1 MKQKIVR
8 RASALV
14 LAGCLLAGAALPA
27 LAASAKEEVIY
38 ANLDASGTVTGVY
51 AVNSFA
57 VQAGDTVTDHG
68 SYTAVRNMTTTD
80 PLEHSGDTVTAAV
93 AEDGKL
99 YYEGTMDT
107 ATALPWLVKL
117 TYTLDGAEIAPE
129 ELGGKSGALTIRLQ
143 VSRNPDC
150 TGDFFD
156 QYALQVTMTLD
167 TDRAQNIVADGATM
181 ANVGS
186 NKQLSY
192 ILLPG
197 SDSDVTVTADVTD
210 FAMNA
215 ISLNGVKLR
224 LNLGLDG
231 ADLTGMLDRLQ
242 SGSVQLDDGAN
253 ALADGIAQVQAGL
266 DTLNG
271 KSGELTG
278 GSAKVKAALT
288 QMQTALNGVSAST
301 DQLTTLLDA
310 STQIQNGIA
319 QLDAGAA
326 QLDEQVSYDA
336 YKAILKENGLDLDQ
350 LKDGNAKAME
360 QLEQLARV
368 MPQLKDVIL
377 LLKGSSANIDAMETY
392 LNTVHDGVAQLH
404 AGSSTLNSQYG
415 QFDAG
420 VRQLANALTGMLGNL
435 SVLTDGVNQLASQ
448 YGQLDSGLN
457 AYTDGVAQLKAG
469 VQQLTDGAAQLTAGT
484 GELRSNVSGIDMSDQ
499 LDSLLAGLQVAPDDP
514 DADALAALCAQTEP
528 ATALTLLEELLQR
541 QQAAQEAAAASLAD
555 TEARLDAI
563 QQQLGAARQA
573 AQLARQLAEQQA
585 ALDAARPA
593 LDAAKAESA
602 RHADDA
608 ARLDALT
615 GQVTQARTA
624 LTAYDELDALCREQK
639 QAQDAAQLA
648 GALAAK
654 RRTQLEA
661 LDASLAAADTALA
674 VLVDAPTRQLALQN
688 QAAQLEA
695 RSTALDALAQRLAD
709 SQKQARQARRA
720 QDAYRAAAARQDEA
734 RARRDA
740 LDRAFL
746 DAQAGLLAQELT
758 EGAPCPVC
766 GSTHH
771 PARAVLPRTAPTQ
784 VQVEQARQAA
794 EEADHAAQTAS
805 AAAQSALAAADE
817 ARRSLR
823 RDAEALLPERFAAPE
838 GKPPVQLTFA
848 LMNTV
853 LSEETAALQAART
866 DCTASLRQAGADC
879 QRKAQL
885 EADRQA
891 HTRQRPALEQQV
903 QEADRT
909 AAAQSARVQA
919 LEQQVLAKQKALPYP
934 QRAQAQAA
942 LDLLEANRTAL
953 RAGMEQAEAALRTAQ
968 QNYAAA
974 KAAVDALR
982 SQQAAAQSS
991 APAQPLETLRE
1002 AAAELTA
1009 ARDAARGQEKQLAA
1023 RLLFQSLAHDVHAE
1037 QEQGQAAQERKNVED
1052 CHMCV
1057 PHFSLT

>member
-1 MKQKIVR
+1 MRPLRLTLSAFGPYAAETTLELEKLGKGGLYLVTGDTGAGKTTLFDAITYALYDHSSGGVREGAMLRSQYADPKTPTFVELEFEVNGARYTVR
-8 RASALV
+8 RNPEYPRPKARGEGFTTEKADATLTYHDGRPPV
-14 LAGCLLAGAALPA
+14 TK
-27 LAASAKEEVIY
+27 AKEVNAAI
-38 ANLDASGTVTGVY
+38 LD
-51 AVNSFA
+51 
-57 VQAGDTVTDHG
+57 
-68 SYTAVRNMTTTD
+68 
-80 PLEHSGDTVTAAV
+80 
-93 AEDGKL
+93 
-99 YYEGTMDT
+99 
-107 ATALPWLVKL
+107 
-117 TYTLDGAEIAPE
+117 I
-129 ELGGKSGALTIRLQ
+129 
-143 VSRNPDC
+143 
-150 TGDFFD
+150 
-156 QYALQVTMTLD
+156 
-167 TDRAQNIVADGATM
+167 
-181 ANVGS
+181 
-186 NKQLSY
+186 
-192 ILLPG
+192 
-197 SDSDVTVTADVTD
+197 
-210 FAMNA
+210 
-215 ISLNGVKLR
+215 
-224 LNLGLDG
+224 LGLDYNQFCQIAMIAQG
-231 ADLTGMLDRLQ
+231 QFTKLLNASTEERSRIFRKLFRTQRYAKLQDRLQ
-242 SGSVQLDDGAN
+242 EEASRLNQQR
-253 ALADGIAQVQAGL
+253 LA
-266 DTLNG
+266 
-271 KSGELTG
+271 
-278 GSAKVKAALT
+278 
-288 QMQTALNGVSAST
+288 
-301 DQLTTLLDA
+301 
-310 STQIQNGIA
+310 QN
-319 QLDAGAA
+319 
-326 QLDEQVSYDA
+326 
-336 YKAILKENGLDLDQ
+336 
-350 LKDGNAKAME
+350 
-360 QLEQLARV
+360 
-368 MPQLKDVIL
+368 
-377 LLKGSSANIDAMETY
+377 T
-392 LNTVHDGVAQLH
+392 
-404 AGSSTLNSQYG
+404 
-415 QFDAG
+415 
-420 VRQLANALTGMLGNL
+420 
-435 SVLTDGVNQLASQ
+435 
-448 YGQLDSGLN
+448 
-457 AYTDGVAQLKAG
+457 
-469 VQQLTDGAAQLTAGT
+469 
-484 GELRSNVSGIDMSDQ
+484 Q

-593 LDAAKAESA
+593 LDAAKVESA
-602 RHADDA
+602 RHADDV

-624 LTAYDELDALCREQK
+624 LNAYDELDALCREQK

-661 LDASLAAADTALA
+661 LDASLVAADTALA

-720 QDAYRAAAARQDEA
+720 QDAYRATAARQDEA

-794 EEADHAAQTAS
+794 EEADRAAQTAS

-942 LDLLEANRTAL
+942 LDLLEADRTAL

-991 APAQPLETLRE
+991 APAQPPETLRE

-1023 RLLFQSLAHDVHAE
+1023 RLLPNHRIAEQYRTAAAQHAALEQRAQWVGALAATAGGTLTSKQKIKLEAYIQMDYLDRILRHANLRLMQMTDAQYELERIGAENQRSQSGLDLGVIDHYNGTRRSVKTLSGGESFKASLALALGLSDEVQSAAGGIRLDTLFLDEGFGSLDEESLEQAIRVLAGLTEGDRLVGIISHVGALKDRIDRQVVVH
-1037 QEQGQAAQERKNVED
+1037 KNRTGGSTVEL
-1052 CHMCV
+1052 V
-1057 PHFSLT
+1057 V

>member
-1 MKQKIVR
+1 MRPLRLTLSAFGPYAAETTLELEKLGKGGLYLVTGDTGAGKTTLFDAITYALYDHSSGGVREGAMLRSQYADSKTPTFVELEFEVKDARYTVR
-8 RASALV
+8 RNPEYPRPKARGEGFTTEKADATLT
-14 LAGCLLAGAALPA
+14 
-27 LAASAKEEVIY
+27 Y
-38 ANLDASGTVTGVY
+38 ADGRPPVTK
-51 AVNSFA
+51 ARDVN
-57 VQAGDTVTDHG
+57 
-68 SYTAVRNMTTTD
+68 
-80 PLEHSGDTVTAAV
+80 AAV
-93 AEDGKL
+93 
-99 YYEGTMDT
+99 
-107 ATALPWLVKL
+107 
-117 TYTLDGAEIAPE
+117 LDI
-129 ELGGKSGALTIRLQ
+129 
-143 VSRNPDC
+143 
-150 TGDFFD
+150 
-156 QYALQVTMTLD
+156 
-167 TDRAQNIVADGATM
+167 
-181 ANVGS
+181 
-186 NKQLSY
+186 
-192 ILLPG
+192 
-197 SDSDVTVTADVTD
+197 
-210 FAMNA
+210 
-215 ISLNGVKLR
+215 
-224 LNLGLDG
+224 LGLDYNQFCQIAMIAQG
-231 ADLTGMLDRLQ
+231 QFTKLLNASTEERSRIFRKLFRTQRYAKLQDRLQ
-242 SGSVQLDDGAN
+242 EEASRLNQQR
-253 ALADGIAQVQAGL
+253 LA
-266 DTLNG
+266 
-271 KSGELTG
+271 
-278 GSAKVKAALT
+278 
-288 QMQTALNGVSAST
+288 
-301 DQLTTLLDA
+301 
-310 STQIQNGIA
+310 QN
-319 QLDAGAA
+319 
-326 QLDEQVSYDA
+326 
-336 YKAILKENGLDLDQ
+336 
-350 LKDGNAKAME
+350 
-360 QLEQLARV
+360 
-368 MPQLKDVIL
+368 
-377 LLKGSSANIDAMETY
+377 T
-392 LNTVHDGVAQLH
+392 
-404 AGSSTLNSQYG
+404 
-415 QFDAG
+415 
-420 VRQLANALTGMLGNL
+420 
-435 SVLTDGVNQLASQ
+435 
-448 YGQLDSGLN
+448 
-457 AYTDGVAQLKAG
+457 
-469 VQQLTDGAAQLTAGT
+469 
-484 GELRSNVSGIDMSDQ
+484 Q

-709 SQKQARQARRA
+709 SQKQARQVRRA

-853 LSEETAALQAART
+853 LSEETAVLQAARA

-942 LDLLEANRTAL
+942 LDLLEADRTAL

-1023 RLLFQSLAHDVHAE
+1023 RLLPNRRIMEQYRTAAAQHAALEQRAQWVGALAATAGGTLTSKQKIKLEAYIQMDYLDRILRHANLRLMQMTDAQYELERIGAENQRSQSGLDLGVIDHYNGTRRSVKTLSGGESFKASLALALGLSDEVQSAAGGIRLDTLFLDEGFGSLDEESLEQAIRVLAGLTEGNRLVGIISHVGALKDRIDRQVVVH
-1037 QEQGQAAQERKNVED
+1037 KNRTGGSTVEL
-1052 CHMCV
+1052 V
-1057 PHFSLT
+1057 V

>member
-1 MKQKIVR
+1 MRPLRLTLSAFGPYAAETTLELEKLGKGGLYLVTGDTGAGKTTLFDAITYALYDHSSGGVREGAMLRSQYADSKTPTFVELEFEVKDARYTVR
-8 RASALV
+8 RNPEYPRPKARGEGFTTEKADATLT
-14 LAGCLLAGAALPA
+14 
-27 LAASAKEEVIY
+27 Y
-38 ANLDASGTVTGVY
+38 ADGRPPVTK
-51 AVNSFA
+51 ARDVN
-57 VQAGDTVTDHG
+57 
-68 SYTAVRNMTTTD
+68 
-80 PLEHSGDTVTAAV
+80 AAV
-93 AEDGKL
+93 
-99 YYEGTMDT
+99 
-107 ATALPWLVKL
+107 
-117 TYTLDGAEIAPE
+117 LDI
-129 ELGGKSGALTIRLQ
+129 
-143 VSRNPDC
+143 
-150 TGDFFD
+150 
-156 QYALQVTMTLD
+156 
-167 TDRAQNIVADGATM
+167 
-181 ANVGS
+181 
-186 NKQLSY
+186 
-192 ILLPG
+192 
-197 SDSDVTVTADVTD
+197 
-210 FAMNA
+210 
-215 ISLNGVKLR
+215 
-224 LNLGLDG
+224 LGLDYNQFCQIAMIAQG
-231 ADLTGMLDRLQ
+231 QFTKLLNASTEERSRIFRKLFRTQRYAKLQDRLQ
-242 SGSVQLDDGAN
+242 EEASRLNQQR
-253 ALADGIAQVQAGL
+253 LA
-266 DTLNG
+266 
-271 KSGELTG
+271 
-278 GSAKVKAALT
+278 
-288 QMQTALNGVSAST
+288 
-301 DQLTTLLDA
+301 
-310 STQIQNGIA
+310 QN
-319 QLDAGAA
+319 
-326 QLDEQVSYDA
+326 
-336 YKAILKENGLDLDQ
+336 
-350 LKDGNAKAME
+350 
-360 QLEQLARV
+360 
-368 MPQLKDVIL
+368 
-377 LLKGSSANIDAMETY
+377 T
-392 LNTVHDGVAQLH
+392 
-404 AGSSTLNSQYG
+404 
-415 QFDAG
+415 
-420 VRQLANALTGMLGNL
+420 
-435 SVLTDGVNQLASQ
+435 
-448 YGQLDSGLN
+448 
-457 AYTDGVAQLKAG
+457 
-469 VQQLTDGAAQLTAGT
+469 
-484 GELRSNVSGIDMSDQ
+484 Q

-528 ATALTLLEELLQR
+528 AAALTLLEELLQR

-720 QDAYRAAAARQDEA
+720 QDAYRAAAARHDEA
-734 RARRDA
+734 RTRRDA

-794 EEADHAAQTAS
+794 EETDRAAQTAS

-942 LDLLEANRTAL
+942 LDLLEADRTAL

-991 APAQPLETLRE
+991 APAQPPETLRE

-1023 RLLFQSLAHDVHAE
+1023 RLLPNRRIAEQYRTAAAQHAALEQRAQWVGALAATAGGTLTSKQKIKLEAYIQMDYLDRILRHANLRLMQMTDAQYELERIGAENQRSQSGLDLGVIDHYNGTRRSVKTLSGGESFKASLALALGLSDEVQSAAGGIRLDTLFLDEGFGSLDEESLEQAIRVLAGLTEGDRLVGIISHVGALKDRIDRQVVVHKSRT
-1037 QEQGQAAQERKNVED
+1037 GGSTVEL
-1052 CHMCV
+1052 V
-1057 PHFSLT
+1057 V

>member
-1 MKQKIVR
+1 MRPLRLTLSAFGPYAAETTLELEKLGKGGLYLVTGDTGAGKTTLFDAITYALYDHSSGGVREGAMLRSQYADPKTPTFVELEFEVKDARYTVR
-8 RASALV
+8 RNPEYPRPKARGEGFTTEKADATLT
-14 LAGCLLAGAALPA
+14 
-27 LAASAKEEVIY
+27 Y
-38 ANLDASGTVTGVY
+38 ADGRPPVTK
-51 AVNSFA
+51 ARDVN
-57 VQAGDTVTDHG
+57 
-68 SYTAVRNMTTTD
+68 
-80 PLEHSGDTVTAAV
+80 AAV
-93 AEDGKL
+93 
-99 YYEGTMDT
+99 
-107 ATALPWLVKL
+107 
-117 TYTLDGAEIAPE
+117 LDI
-129 ELGGKSGALTIRLQ
+129 
-143 VSRNPDC
+143 
-150 TGDFFD
+150 
-156 QYALQVTMTLD
+156 
-167 TDRAQNIVADGATM
+167 
-181 ANVGS
+181 
-186 NKQLSY
+186 
-192 ILLPG
+192 
-197 SDSDVTVTADVTD
+197 
-210 FAMNA
+210 
-215 ISLNGVKLR
+215 
-224 LNLGLDG
+224 LGLDYNQFCQIAMIAQG
-231 ADLTGMLDRLQ
+231 QFTKLLNASTEERSRIFRKLFRTQRYAKLQDRLQ
-242 SGSVQLDDGAN
+242 EEASRLNQQR
-253 ALADGIAQVQAGL
+253 LA
-266 DTLNG
+266 
-271 KSGELTG
+271 
-278 GSAKVKAALT
+278 
-288 QMQTALNGVSAST
+288 
-301 DQLTTLLDA
+301 
-310 STQIQNGIA
+310 QN
-319 QLDAGAA
+319 
-326 QLDEQVSYDA
+326 
-336 YKAILKENGLDLDQ
+336 
-350 LKDGNAKAME
+350 
-360 QLEQLARV
+360 
-368 MPQLKDVIL
+368 
-377 LLKGSSANIDAMETY
+377 T
-392 LNTVHDGVAQLH
+392 
-404 AGSSTLNSQYG
+404 
-415 QFDAG
+415 
-420 VRQLANALTGMLGNL
+420 
-435 SVLTDGVNQLASQ
+435 
-448 YGQLDSGLN
+448 
-457 AYTDGVAQLKAG
+457 
-469 VQQLTDGAAQLTAGT
+469 
-484 GELRSNVSGIDMSDQ
+484 Q

-563 QQQLGAARQA
+563 QQQLGAAR
-573 AQLARQLAEQQA
+573 
-585 ALDAARPA
+585 PA

-624 LTAYDELDALCREQK
+624 LTAYDELDALCQEQK

-794 EEADHAAQTAS
+794 EEADRAAQTAS

-934 QRAQAQAA
+934 QRAQAQTA
-942 LDLLEANRTAL
+942 LDLLEADRTAL

-974 KAAVDALR
+974 KAAVNALR

-1023 RLLFQSLAHDVHAE
+1023 RLLPNRRIMEQYRTAAAQHAALEQRAQWVGALAATAGGTLTSKQKIKLEAYIQMDYLDRILRHANLRLMQMTDAQYELERVGAENQRSQSGLDLGVIDHYNGTRRSVKTLSGGESFKASLALALGLSDEVQSAAGGIRLDTLFLDEGFGSLDEESLEQAIRVLAGLTEGDRLVGIISHVGALKDRIDRQVVVH
-1037 QEQGQAAQERKNVED
+1037 KNRTGGSTVEL
-1052 CHMCV
+1052 V
-1057 PHFSLT
+1057 V

>member
-1 MKQKIVR
+1 MRPLRLTLSAFGPYAAETTLELEKLGKGGLYLVTGDTGAGKTTLFDAITYALYDHSSGGVREGAMLRSQYADSKTPTFVELEFEVNDARYTVR
-8 RASALV
+8 RNPEYPRPKARGEGFTTEKADATLT
-14 LAGCLLAGAALPA
+14 
-27 LAASAKEEVIY
+27 Y
-38 ANLDASGTVTGVY
+38 ADGRPPVTK
-51 AVNSFA
+51 ARDVN
-57 VQAGDTVTDHG
+57 
-68 SYTAVRNMTTTD
+68 
-80 PLEHSGDTVTAAV
+80 AAV
-93 AEDGKL
+93 
-99 YYEGTMDT
+99 
-107 ATALPWLVKL
+107 
-117 TYTLDGAEIAPE
+117 LDI
-129 ELGGKSGALTIRLQ
+129 
-143 VSRNPDC
+143 
-150 TGDFFD
+150 
-156 QYALQVTMTLD
+156 
-167 TDRAQNIVADGATM
+167 
-181 ANVGS
+181 
-186 NKQLSY
+186 
-192 ILLPG
+192 
-197 SDSDVTVTADVTD
+197 
-210 FAMNA
+210 
-215 ISLNGVKLR
+215 
-224 LNLGLDG
+224 LGLDYNQFCQIAMIAQG
-231 ADLTGMLDRLQ
+231 QFTKLLNASTEERSRIFRKLFRTQRYAKLQDRLQ
-242 SGSVQLDDGAN
+242 EEASRLNQQR
-253 ALADGIAQVQAGL
+253 LA
-266 DTLNG
+266 
-271 KSGELTG
+271 
-278 GSAKVKAALT
+278 
-288 QMQTALNGVSAST
+288 
-301 DQLTTLLDA
+301 
-310 STQIQNGIA
+310 QN
-319 QLDAGAA
+319 
-326 QLDEQVSYDA
+326 
-336 YKAILKENGLDLDQ
+336 
-350 LKDGNAKAME
+350 
-360 QLEQLARV
+360 
-368 MPQLKDVIL
+368 
-377 LLKGSSANIDAMETY
+377 T
-392 LNTVHDGVAQLH
+392 
-404 AGSSTLNSQYG
+404 
-415 QFDAG
+415 
-420 VRQLANALTGMLGNL
+420 
-435 SVLTDGVNQLASQ
+435 
-448 YGQLDSGLN
+448 
-457 AYTDGVAQLKAG
+457 
-469 VQQLTDGAAQLTAGT
+469 
-484 GELRSNVSGIDMSDQ
+484 Q

-514 DADALAALCAQTEP
+514 DVDALAALCAQTEP

-709 SQKQARQARRA
+709 SQKQARQVRRA

-942 LDLLEANRTAL
+942 LDLLEADRTAL

-1023 RLLFQSLAHDVHAE
+1023 RLLPNRRIMEQYRTAAAQHAALEQRAQWVGALAATAGGTLTSKQKIKLEAYIQMDYLDRILRHANLRLMQMTDAQYELERIGAENQRSQSGLDLGVIDHYNGTRRSVKTLSGGESFKASLALALGLSDEVQSAAGGIRLDTLFLDEGFGSLDEESLEQAIRVLAGLTEGDRLVGIISHVGALKDRIDRQVVVH
-1037 QEQGQAAQERKNVED
+1037 KNRTGGSTVEL
-1052 CHMCV
+1052 V
-1057 PHFSLT
+1057 V